1 MDEQSEAASYSKERE
16 MLKLIV
22 CSDREK
28 TTLKLEG
35 QLAGPSTKILERFWK
50 RVRDVALDGWVRI
63 DLGSLLFIDGEG
75 RQLLKRMH
83 EDGIELVAPDG
94 LMKYVA
100 EDIAAS
106 SASTTGGAG
115 RGLFAS
121 GLVKE
126 MPNTLRRK
134 REAIAVG
141 S

>member
-1 MDEQSEAASYSKERE
+1 
-16 MLKLIV
+16 MLKLII

-35 QLAGPSTKILERFWK
+35 QLAGPSTKILERFWR

-83 EDGIELVAPDG
+83 EDGMELVAPDG

-100 EDIAAS
+100 ESIAGS
-106 SASTTGGAG
+106 SPSTSSRTD
-115 RGLFAS
+115 RGLVA
-121 GLVKE
+121 LNPVKDI
-126 MPNTLRRK
+126 PKTLKRK
-134 REAIAVG
+134 REAFAVG